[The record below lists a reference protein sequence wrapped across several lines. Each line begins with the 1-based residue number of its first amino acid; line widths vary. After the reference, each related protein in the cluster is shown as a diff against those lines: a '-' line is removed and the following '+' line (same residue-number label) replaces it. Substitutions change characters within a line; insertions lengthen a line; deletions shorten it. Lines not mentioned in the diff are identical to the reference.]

1 MTIQE
6 KTGLRLREI
15 RQQKSLS
22 QEALGYEAE
31 VHRTYIND
39 LENGRRNVTVKVL
52 ERIVKAL
59 GISLSEFFE
68 NIDG

>member
-6 KTGLRLREI
+6 KTGLRIKEI
-15 RQQKSLS
+15 RNQKSLT
-22 QEALGYEAE
+22 QEALGFGAN

-52 ERIVKAL
+52 EKIVNAL
-59 GISLSEFFE
+59 GVSFSEFF
-68 NIDG
+68 NGI